1 MDKTLSVF
9 PQLRQIL
16 PTLIGSQVIAPDV
29 YSADIVVL
37 NLLVACFLAVIIAY
51 TYKFVHKGVSYSQ
64 SYVYSIVVVSMT
76 VAYAMM
82 VIGSDITR
90 AFALLGT
97 FTIIRYRTAVKDPK
111 DTAFIFIA
119 LVLGLAVGS
128 SNYAIAFSGTA
139 VICIV
144 AIILDVLNFG
154 ALKKHDH
161 VLYMT
166 VDLDSANQR
175 KIKSALEKFKGHTLL
190 NVTSRN
196 GRKDVLYTYNV
207 SLKKG
212 ETAERILDSFLN
224 QKGVKDVE
232 LLTAQNIVEF

>member
-1 MDKTLSVF
+1 MEKILDVF

-16 PTLIGSQVIAPDV
+16 PAVIGSRVVAPEI
-29 YSADIVVL
+29 YSADIVVI
-37 NLLVACFLAVIIAY
+37 NLLITFFLAVIVAY

-82 VIGSDITR
+82 VIGNDITR

-111 DTAFIFIA
+111 DTAFIFIS

-128 SNYAIAFSGTA
+128 SNYAIAFSSTA

-144 AIILDVLNFG
+144 AIVLDILNFG
-154 ALKKHDH
+154 ALKKYDH
-161 VLYMT
+161 VFYMT
-166 VDLDSANQR
+166 VDLDAADQE
-175 KIKSALEKFKGHTLL
+175 KIKSEMEKFKGHTLL

-196 GRKDVLYTYNV
+196 GRKDMLYTYNV
-207 SLKKG
+207 SLRKG
-212 ETAERILDSFLN
+212 ESTDGIVDSFVGL
-224 QKGVKDVE
+224 KGVKDVE